1 MRVFISYRREDT
13 SGQAGRLYD
22 ALADKLGAE
31 NVFMDVD
38 TIDIGV
44 EFKHAIEA
52 AVSSCDVLFVMIG
65 PRWLTAADTRGERRL
80 SRTDDYVRLEVET
93 ALGRNIRVVPALVAG
108 AAMPVADD
116 LPGTLSALTLRNAV
130 EMADG
135 PRWQYDVSRLMNLLE
150 RIRAGESQAEA
161 APPID
166 MAALAGDLPATSASH
181 ASAADTDTE
190 RDAARRKAETIRA
203 RVASAHAS
211 AGRLRSLRRDATA
224 PGWRR
229 RAVGRRRRAAASR
242 AACRMRRNGCSR
254 SPAWASSPCSHWRS
268 SVPTSSAMTGRAA
281 ARARSLR
288 ARAPSRTRPTTVTS
302 AVTNST
308 DVPANADADQSKL
321 WLAIPKPI
329 RRGSCKFADSE
340 HAGGVATINC
350 DYDDPKHGRTLVHL
364 DRFVDFAHLQVIYK
378 LHGPGS
384 VAAHGGAPD
393 PQLKKATGG
402 CNRTLWRG
410 EGPWSHEA
418 GGGVMGPVSGRYSCY
433 QADGQCDLVAKMK
446 LTDVN
451 GSTCSV
457 IVWTDLAANMFVKA
471 EQQTS
476 VHAGIAS
483 FYDFWHHQFG

>member
-1 MRVFISYRREDT
+1 MGKRR
-13 SGQAGRLYD
+13 SGGRKPSGLSD
-22 ALADKLGAE
+22 APK
-31 NVFMDVD
+31 
-38 TIDIGV
+38 
-44 EFKHAIEA
+44 
-52 AVSSCDVLFVMIG
+52 
-65 PRWLTAADTRGERRL
+65 WLL
-80 SRTDDYVRLEVET
+80 
-93 ALGRNIRVVPALVAG
+93 
-108 AAMPVADD
+108 
-116 LPGTLSALTLRNAV
+116 
-130 EMADG
+130 
-135 PRWQYDVSRLMNLLE
+135 
-150 RIRAGESQAEA
+150 
-161 APPID
+161 
-166 MAALAGDLPATSASH
+166 ALAGLGVVAVLALALFGAYQLGNDRSGSSASTQP
-181 ASAADTDTE
+181 AGPGT
-190 RDAARRKAETIRA
+190 
-203 RVASAHAS
+203 VANS
-211 AGRLRSLRRDATA
+211 
-224 PGWRR
+224 
-229 RAVGRRRRAAASR
+229 
-242 AACRMRRNGCSR
+242 
-254 SPAWASSPCSHWRS
+254 
-268 SVPTSSAMTGRAA
+268 
-281 ARARSLR
+281 
-288 ARAPSRTRPTTVTS
+288 PTTVTS

-433 QADGQCDLVAKMK
+433 QADGQCDLVKKMN

-457 IVWTDLAANMFVKA
+457 IVWTDLAATMFVKA

>member
-1 MRVFISYRREDT
+1 M
-13 SGQAGRLYD
+13 
-22 ALADKLGAE
+22 
-31 NVFMDVD
+31 
-38 TIDIGV
+38 
-44 EFKHAIEA
+44 
-52 AVSSCDVLFVMIG
+52 
-65 PRWLTAADTRGERRL
+65 
-80 SRTDDYVRLEVET
+80 
-93 ALGRNIRVVPALVAG
+93 
-108 AAMPVADD
+108 
-116 LPGTLSALTLRNAV
+116 
-130 EMADG
+130 
-135 PRWQYDVSRLMNLLE
+135 
-150 RIRAGESQAEA
+150 
-161 APPID
+161 
-166 MAALAGDLPATSASH
+166 
-181 ASAADTDTE
+181 
-190 RDAARRKAETIRA
+190 
-203 RVASAHAS
+203 
-211 AGRLRSLRRDATA
+211 
-224 PGWRR
+224 
-229 RAVGRRRRAAASR
+229 
-242 AACRMRRNGCSR
+242 
-254 SPAWASSPCSHWRS
+254 
-268 SVPTSSAMTGRAA
+268 PTS
-281 ARARSLR
+281 
-288 ARAPSRTRPTTVTS
+288 PSSGSRF
-302 AVTNST
+302 
-308 DVPANADADQSKL
+308 
-321 WLAIPKPI
+321 PKPI

-350 DYDDPKHGRTLVHL
+350 DYHDPKHGRTLVHL

-384 VAAHGGAPD
+384 VAAHGGTPD